1 MTITQYYIKLT
12 KCSPFRWIQLCK
24 FLCNV
29 FKFIQKYVQLDK
41 TFSQIIRLCQSSLVN
56 WLIIIQTSC
65 FLETSRHFDLFSKYF
80 PICQIFPICQTFS
93 YLHYLFVVW
102 YKRRDR
108 STTKC
113 ISIENIS
120 SCGFVLCQY
129 PQSLSRQNHALWNF
143 GIWFISQLQNKSLF
157 VA

>member
-1 MTITQYYIKLT
+1 MRDRMTITWNLQNVLPLEGYNCVNFCVMFSSL
-12 KCSPFRWIQLCK
+12 FRIRS
-24 FLCNV
+24 
-29 FKFIQKYVQLDK
+29 IIDK
-41 TFSQIIRLCQSSLVN
+41 TSSQIIRLCQSSPVN
-56 WLIIIQTSC
+56 WIIIIQTSW

-129 PQSLSRQNHALWNF
+129 PQSLH
-143 GIWFISQLQNKSLF
+143 
-157 VA
+157 

>member
-80 PICQIFPICQTFS
+80 PICLIFS

-102 YKRRDR
+102 DKRIDR
-108 STTKC
+108 STGKVC
-113 ISIENIS
+113 FYRKYFN
-120 SCGFVLCQY
+120 LCQY
-129 PQSLSRQNHALWNF
+129 PQSLCRQYNALWNF